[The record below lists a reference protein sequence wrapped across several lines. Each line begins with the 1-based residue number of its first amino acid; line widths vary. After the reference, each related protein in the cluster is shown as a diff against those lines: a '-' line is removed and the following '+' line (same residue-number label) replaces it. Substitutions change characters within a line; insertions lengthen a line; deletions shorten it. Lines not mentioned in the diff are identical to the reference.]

1 MPPSVADTWRLG
13 QGDERARVSIVGCG
27 GAGCNTLRHVTAPPN
42 AERVALN
49 DAPHPAMAGLPRRLL
64 VSPDSLHAYA
74 SMDEKSIP
82 TLATNEEKDIS
93 NALADRDLVLLLGG
107 LGGELGG
114 LAMALVGRV
123 ARIMGDGSL
132 ALATIPFSAEGMLRR
147 QTAEAQL
154 ELLQKRIDGVVTFGN
169 DELLRLAPTL
179 PLTKAFA
186 ALGAIMAQPTT
197 GLSVVLSRSDVVP
210 LKRMLA
216 KARTWRFGMGAGTE
230 KHRCFLAVDEAFHS
244 PWFTGRVEDVRQAVV
259 LIGAPRDRAVDEEIL
274 HEVRIRSPLADIAW
288 GLLPEPTA
296 GDRVVVH
303 LLAGLDVRL
312 GTP

>member
-1 MPPSVADTWRLG
+1 MSPSVPDTWRLG
-13 QGDERARVSIVGCG
+13 EGEERARVAIVGCG
-27 GAGCNTLRHVTAPPN
+27 GAGCNTLRYVVPPPN

-49 DAPHPAMAGLPRRLL
+49 DAPHPSMVGLSRRIL

-93 NALADRDLVLLLGG
+93 NALVGTDLALLLGG

-114 LAMALVGRV
+114 WAMALVGRV
-123 ARIMGDGSL
+123 ARIMGDTSL

-147 QTAEAQL
+147 QGAEAQL
-154 ELLQKRIDGVVTFGN
+154 EILKKRVDGVVTFGN
-169 DELLRLAPTL
+169 DELLRLAPML

-197 GLSVVLSRSDVVP
+197 GLSAVLARTDVVP

-216 KARTWRFGMGAGTE
+216 KAKEWRFGMGAGTE
-230 KHRCFLAVDEAFHS
+230 KHRCFLAVDEAYHS
-244 PWFTGRVEDVRQAVV
+244 PWFTGRHEDIREGIV
-259 LIGAPRDRAVDEEIL
+259 LIGAPRDMAVDEEVL
-274 HEVRIRSPLADIAW
+274 HEIRIRSPLADLAW
-288 GLLPEPTA
+288 GLLPEPTPV
-296 GDRVVVH
+296 DRVVVL

-312 GTP
+312 ATP